1 MFKLVNKKLKRV
13 FRNESI
19 PRRPSLAE
27 RKFGLP
33 PGSIV
38 NLHDAETQETE
49 LTVITYSEG
58 IFSEEKADSIEKV
71 LVGRDASKVTW
82 INVEGF
88 KNISIFETIADFLQI
103 DRLVLEDI
111 LDQQSRP
118 KFEEYEAYCFVT
130 AKMLH
135 FEKAYGVIFHEQISF
150 VLHGNLLITF
160 QQKEGDVF
168 EKIRERIRK
177 PGGKIRQRR
186 ADYLLYAL
194 LDIMVD
200 NYFVVLEKYEENVRN
215 LEDDI
220 LENPERFALSEI
232 RRFRHENVLIRQALV
247 PLREAAGTM
256 LRSEMKVFEPSTR
269 KFVRELYEHVVQVN
283 EAAEI
288 TRELATSL
296 METYLSA
303 LNTKMG
309 NVNKALTVI
318 ATIFLPLTFITGIY
332 GMNFTVLPGA
342 QHPSGFWFIVGFM
355 CCLFT
360 GMLVYFRFKKW
371 F

>member
-1 MFKLVNKKLKRV
+1 LFKLVNKKLKRV